1 MNEGLQFR
9 TSAFGGFNK
18 QDVMAYLEKSAR
30 EHSGKIAELQKEL
43 TKYLR
48 AGYVSEAELRQART
62 EAEDA
67 GETMKSRLAVLEAEN
82 QRLAA
87 DLAQREAALAQA
99 LERGE
104 AQAAELTVLKE
115 EAETLRPAAASYE
128 SIKSRTASIELEAHG
143 RAQAIEQEGR
153 VRAKKAQEQVLDW
166 FDKMQAAYLRLRT
179 DIDATLHHAAR
190 EMERAGQSLVDLDTA
205 LGGHDKTLAELRQA
219 AEHLEPQAP
228 QPLPLEGE
236 QG

>member
-1 MNEGLQFR
+1 MNENGFQFR
-9 TSAFGGFNK
+9 TATFGGFQK
-18 QDVMAYLEKSAR
+18 QDVMNYLERSAK
-30 EHSGKIAELQKEL
+30 EHAEKLAALQKEL
-43 TKYLR
+43 AEEKLAR
-48 AGYVSEAELRQART
+48 AEGEDRAAAQEL
-62 EAEDA
+62 
-67 GETMKSRLAVLEAEN
+67 
-82 QRLAA
+82 RLAA
-87 DLAQREAALAQA
+87 LEEENRRLAGQLSD
-99 LERGE
+99 
-104 AQAAELTVLKE
+104 KE
-115 EAETLRPAAASYE
+115 ERLRQVEGEREDLRTLSDQLQDQLDKVLPAATAYE
-128 SIKSRTASIELEAHG
+128 AVKDRTASIELEAHG

>member
-43 TKYLR
+43 
-48 AGYVSEAELRQART
+48 AELRQART

-104 AQAAELTVLKE
+104 AQATELTVLKE

-179 DIDATLHHAAR
+179 DIDATLHHAAQ

>member
-1 MNEGLQFR
+1 M
-9 TSAFGGFNK
+9 
-18 QDVMAYLEKSAR
+18 
-30 EHSGKIAELQKEL
+30 
-43 TKYLR
+43 
-48 AGYVSEAELRQART
+48 
-62 EAEDA
+62 
-67 GETMKSRLAVLEAEN
+67 
-82 QRLAA
+82 
-87 DLAQREAALAQA
+87 
-99 LERGE
+99 
-104 AQAAELTVLKE
+104 
-115 EAETLRPAAASYE
+115 TL
-128 SIKSRTASIELEAHG
+128 
-143 RAQAIEQEGR
+143 
-153 VRAKKAQEQVLDW
+153 EQVLDW

>member
-43 TKYLR
+43 
-48 AGYVSEAELRQART
+48 AELRQART

-87 DLAQREAALAQA
+87 DLAQR
-99 LERGE
+99 E

-153 VRAKKAQEQVLDW
+153 IRAKKAQEQVLDW

>member
-43 TKYLR
+43 
-48 AGYVSEAELRQART
+48 AELRQART

-128 SIKSRTASIELEAHG
+128 SIKSRTNG

-236 QG
+236 G

>member
-43 TKYLR
+43 
-48 AGYVSEAELRQART
+48 AELRQART

-166 FDKMQAAYLRLRT
+166 FDKMQAAYLRLRIPLWAGT
-179 DIDATLHHAAR
+179 IRHWPSFAR
-190 EMERAGQSLVDLDTA
+190 RRSIWSRRPPSLCRWRGSRGKKRVKTGQ
-205 LGGHDKTLAELRQA
+205 K
-219 AEHLEPQAP
+219 P
-228 QPLPLEGE
+228 
-236 QG
+236 

>member
-43 TKYLR
+43 
-48 AGYVSEAELRQART
+48 AELRQART

-153 VRAKKAQEQVLDW
+153 QKAKKCQEQVKEW
-166 FDKMQAAYLRLRT
+166 FAKTREVYARLQT
-179 DIDATLHHAAR
+179 DVEATLGHTVR
-190 EMERAGQSLVDLDTA
+190 ELERAGQSMTA
-205 LGGHDKTLAELRQA
+205 LKSSLSGQEDALDAIQA
-219 AEHLEPQAP
+219 QIEALDGPKPP
-228 QPLPLEGE
+228 QPLPLEE
-236 QG
+236 Q

>member
-43 TKYLR
+43 
-48 AGYVSEAELRQART
+48 AELRQART

-179 DIDATLHHAAR
+179 DIDAPLHHAAR
-190 EMERAGQSLVDLDTA
+190 EMERAGQSLWIWI
-205 LGGHDKTLAELRQA
+205 
-219 AEHLEPQAP
+219 
-228 QPLPLEGE
+228 PLWAGTIRHWPSFVRRRSIWSRRPPSRCRWRGSRGKKRAKAG
-236 QG
+236 QKP

>member
-1 MNEGLQFR
+1 M
-9 TSAFGGFNK
+9 
-18 QDVMAYLEKSAR
+18 
-30 EHSGKIAELQKEL
+30 
-43 TKYLR
+43 
-48 AGYVSEAELRQART
+48 
-62 EAEDA
+62 
-67 GETMKSRLAVLEAEN
+67 
-82 QRLAA
+82 
-87 DLAQREAALAQA
+87 
-99 LERGE
+99 
-104 AQAAELTVLKE
+104 LKE